1 MTKKP
6 KQAAKN
12 ATNRRTRSGRKKQK
26 DDGNDNDSLPSPNTL
41 LRRGGNSPHTSDE
54 SDSESG
60 EDNSG
65 EDNSKDKESNPR
77 KVSICIV
84 NDYMIVF

>member
-6 KQAAKN
+6 KQAAKT

-41 LRRGGNSPHTSDE
+41 LRLGGNSPDTSDE
-54 SDSESG
+54 SDSE
-60 EDNSG
+60 SG

-77 KVSICIV
+77 KVSICFF